1 MNNVYCIEI
10 RDRAQAE
17 AELKKIGCDSFGI
30 NHMAY
35 KVVFRVLKVKSVTPT
50 QANIVKQE
58 MLSLGGEAAVTRG
71 TVNHSVDKTDM
82 LLMGTESQYKKLCE
96 KLKLQPFKLNALA
109 DAIERVINS
118 LNAKEVYKIECR
130 GKTLEFGKR
139 TLIMGI
145 LNVTPDSFSD
155 GGKFNSIDAA
165 LKHAEQM
172 IEEGADIIDVGG
184 ESTRPGYKS
193 VDVEEELKRVIPVI
207 KELAMR
213 FDVVISVDTSKAEVA
228 KEALEAGAHI
238 VNDVWAGL
246 ASEQMLDTI
255 AAYDA
260 AVVLMHNKRDNEYK
274 DMMAEIV
281 EYLFDAVNRAVSAGI
296 AREKI
301 IIDPGIGFGK
311 NVEQNLEVMR
321 RLGELKS
328 IGCPILL
335 GTSRKSVIGKTLDL
349 PVDERKEGTAATI
362 AYGIAKGVDIVRV
375 HDVEHMKRVCRM
387 TDAIVRGET

>member
-1 MNNVYCIEI
+1 
-10 RDRAQAE
+10 
-17 AELKKIGCDSFGI
+17 
-30 NHMAY
+30 
-35 KVVFRVLKVKSVTPT
+35 
-50 QANIVKQE
+50 
-58 MLSLGGEAAVTRG
+58 
-71 TVNHSVDKTDM
+71 
-82 LLMGTESQYKKLCE
+82 
-96 KLKLQPFKLNALA
+96 
-109 DAIERVINS
+109 
-118 LNAKEVYKIECR
+118 
-130 GKTLEFGKR
+130 
-139 TLIMGI
+139 
-145 LNVTPDSFSD
+145 
-155 GGKFNSIDAA
+155 
-165 LKHAEQM
+165 QM

-184 ESTRPGYKS
+184 ESTRPEYKP

-296 AREKI
+296 ARKKI

-335 GTSRKSVIGKTLDL
+335 GTSRKSVIGKMLDL